1 MKGAIYEPRHL
12 STKLLGLDSESTVS
26 YHTYMWVWSK
36 LSGIKWADAW
46 EERFFGNPNSVIS
59 EIKGG
64 KSVRVEVYC
73 ENEQAALEIKEQFGG
88 SVRALKNQNWVA
100 MSAPKAEPLMIRD
113 RLVISQVEVD
123 PVNYPGRKVIVVPP
137 EMAFGTGDHPTTSS
151 CLRRLVDLSRN
162 LKSGWSFLDLGTG
175 SGVLAIAARLLGAGP
190 IEAFDFDAKAVEV
203 ANLNATRNGVQ
214 DLSIFE
220 ADVFTWKSRKKFEVV
235 AANLFSTVLI
245 EALPLIR
252 KWVKP
257 AGRLILSGILH
268 EQWTEVCAKAE
279 ECGFLFL
286 DHKRKG
292 KWVTASFDAP

>member
-1 MKGAIYEPRHL
+1 
-12 STKLLGLDSESTVS
+12 
-26 YHTYMWVWSK
+26 MWVWSK
-36 LSGIKWADAW
+36 LSGVKWADAW
-46 EERFFGNPNSVIS
+46 EERFYGNPNSVIT

-73 ENEQAALEIKEQFGG
+73 ETKKGACEIQEQFGG
-88 SVRALKNQNWVA
+88 SIRKLVNKNWVA

-123 PVNYPGRKVIVVPP
+123 PTKYPGRSVIVVPP

-151 CLRRLVDLSRN
+151 CLRRMVDHSKD
-162 LKSGWSFLDLGTG
+162 LKAGWSFLDLGTG

-190 IEAFDFDAKAVEV
+190 VEAFDYDPKAVEV
-203 ANLNATRNGVQ
+203 ANLNASRNGVG

-220 ADVFTWKSRKKFEVV
+220 ADVFTWKNRKKFEVI

-257 AGRLILSGILH
+257 GGRLILSGILY
-268 EQWTEVCAKAE
+268 EQWTEVGAKAE
-279 ECGFLFL
+279 ECQFIFL

-292 KWVTASFDAP
+292 KWVTASYDAP

>member
-1 MKGAIYEPRHL
+1 
-12 STKLLGLDSESTVS
+12 
-26 YHTYMWVWSK
+26 MWVWSK
-36 LSGIKWADAW
+36 LSGVKWADAW
-46 EERFFGNPNSVIS
+46 EERFYGNSNSVIT

-73 ENEQAALEIKEQFGG
+73 EHEKGALDIQEQFGG
-88 SVRALKNQNWVA
+88 SIRKLKNQNWVA

-113 RLVISQVEVD
+113 RLVITQVELD
-123 PVNYPGRKVIVVPP
+123 PANYPGRHVILVPP

-151 CLRRLVDLSRN
+151 CLRRLVDLS
-162 LKSGWSFLDLGTG
+162 KDMKPAWSFLDLGTG
-175 SGVLAIAARLLGAGP
+175 SGVLAIASRLLGAGL
-190 IEAFDFDAKAVEV
+190 IEAFDYDPKAVEV
-203 ANLNATRNGVQ
+203 ANLNASRNGAG

-220 ADVFTWKSRKKFEVV
+220 ADVFTWKNRKKFEVV

-257 AGRLILSGILH
+257 TGRLILSGILY
-268 EQWTEVCAKAE
+268 EQWPEVFAKAE
-279 ECGFLFL
+279 ECGFIFL
-286 DHKRKG
+286 EHQRKG